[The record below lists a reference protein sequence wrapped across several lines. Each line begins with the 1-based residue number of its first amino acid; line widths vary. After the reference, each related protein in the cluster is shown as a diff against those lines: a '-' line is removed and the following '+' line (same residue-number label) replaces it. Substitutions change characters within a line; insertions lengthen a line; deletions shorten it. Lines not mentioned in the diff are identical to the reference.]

1 MKKVAKFSK
10 VSFEQFKK
18 DFNKMIDGV
27 SSDVYWYPRKDIIE
41 VISEQNVPD
50 SEHYEFT
57 DEGIR
62 SFYNS
67 IELPKR
73 ATVGSAGHDFYL
85 PFNITIPSKC
95 SLTIPTGIRC
105 EFLNSDYV
113 LNIYPRSGLGFKYGI
128 KLKNTVGIID
138 SDYYYSDN
146 EGHIMVKLH
155 NPEEER
161 NAFDLNQGQAF
172 CQGIFLP
179 YGIADEEEVTN
190 VRNGGF
196 GSTSK

>member
-18 DFNKMIDGV
+18 DFLKMLDGIH
-27 SSDVYWYPRKDIIE
+27 SDVYWYPLKDVIE
-41 VISEQNVPD
+41 VITNESISD
-50 SEHYEFT
+50 MRYEFT
-57 DEGIR
+57 DDKIQ
-62 SFYNS
+62 SFYDS
-67 IELPKR
+67 IQIPKR
-73 ATVGSAGHDFYL
+73 ATVGSAGHDFCL
-85 PFNITIPSKC
+85 PFNISIPSKC

-105 EFLNSDYV
+105 EFLNDDYV

-161 NAFDLNQGQAF
+161 NTFELNSGQAF

-179 YGIADEEEVTN
+179 YGVADEEDVTN

>member
-18 DFNKMIDGV
+18 DFLKMLDGIH
-27 SSDVYWYPRKDIIE
+27 SDVYWYPLKDVIE
-41 VISEQNVPD
+41 VITNESISD
-50 SEHYEFT
+50 MRYEFT
-57 DEGIR
+57 DDKIQ
-62 SFYNS
+62 SFYDS
-67 IELPKR
+67 IQIPKR
-73 ATVGSAGHDFYL
+73 ATVGSAGHDFCL
-85 PFNITIPSKC
+85 PFNISIPSKC

-105 EFLNSDYV
+105 EFLNDDYV

-161 NAFDLNQGQAF
+161 NTFELNSGQAF

-179 YGIADEEEVTN
+179 YGVADEEEVTN

>member
-10 VSFEQFKK
+10 VSFEQFKN
-18 DFNKMIDGV
+18 DFNKMIDGI

-41 VISEQNVPD
+41 VIAN
-50 SEHYEFT
+50 EHVADMKYEFT
-57 DEGIR
+57 DDKIR
-62 SFYNS
+62 SFYDS
-67 IELPKR
+67 IQLPKR
-73 ATVGSAGHDFYL
+73 ATVGSAGHDFCL
-85 PFNITIPSKC
+85 PFNISIPSKC
-95 SLTIPTGIRC
+95 ALTIPTGIRC
-105 EFLNSDYV
+105 EFLNDDYV

-161 NAFDLNQGQAF
+161 NTFELNSGQAF

-179 YGIADEEEVTN
+179 YGVADEEEVTN